1 VLYDAGGVSCFGSNR
16 HGEMGVGGVT
26 SSARPVPIEGFAGL
40 YLSTW
45 GDINGTDRAHTCAGA
60 GALFCW
66 GSNQSGELGTGDTMD
81 RDTPARVVAP
91 GIDFQDAVVGGGH
104 TCARASD
111 GALYCWGGNDRGQL
125 GIGTTVAESSPTLV
139 GAGPYEAVSLGRL
152 HTCAI
157 SNGVL
162 SCFGF
167 NESGQ
172 LGIVAVRENQPL
184 PVELETPGAGVE
196 NDWAEV
202 SCGAWFTC
210 ARKRDGRVFCWGGN
224 QYGNLGRVTATAD
237 AEVPGPVDGDLTFAR
252 IDCGR
257 SHCCGLVRVDTTFD
271 LYCWGRNE
279 KGQLGTGDRA
289 DRFVPTRVGGDTRWS
304 EHFSAG
310 EEHTCAVREGGEL
323 ACWGDN
329 AALQLGVE
337 SATSRAEPSPVCP

>member
-1 VLYDAGGVSCFGSNR
+1 VLYDSGGVSCFGSNR
-16 HGEMGVGGVT
+16 HGEMGVPGVT
-26 SSARPVPIEGFAGL
+26 SSARPIAIDGVGGL

-45 GDINGTDRAHTCAGA
+45 GDINGTDRAHTCTG
-60 GALFCW
+60 GGELFCW

-81 RDTPARVVAP
+81 RATPARVDAP
-91 GIDFQDAVVGGGH
+91 GVSFQDAVAGGGH
-104 TCARASD
+104 TCGRASD

-125 GIGTTVAESSPTLV
+125 GLGTTVAEASPQLV
-139 GAGPYEAVSLGRL
+139 GPGPYEAVSLGRL

-162 SCFGF
+162 SCWGF

-172 LGIVAVRENQPL
+172 IGIVAVRENQPI
-184 PVELETPGAGVE
+184 PIELETPGAGIE
-196 NDWAEV
+196 DDWAEV

-237 AEVPGPVDGDLTFAR
+237 AEVPGPVDGDLGFAR

-279 KGQLGTGDRA
+279 KGQLGTGDRL

-329 AALQLGVE
+329 AALQLGLE